1 VANINKKMT
10 PNPIYQAIKQA
21 KADAQMHETGD
32 FFRKAAQVR
41 TLSSEKLR
49 LQLKSTSLEY
59 DIDVDEQIATVI
71 SGAFNLYPDKLQ
83 ASVFSGSGAK
93 YYPVLLAVNA
103 QKHLVMRIETHK
115 INRPYGASIAFADE
129 EIIKKILMGIKNS
142 GIDSGKF
149 EVGHAQT
156 GDESDESEKTP
167 AKQAD
172 PKTEAPTVYKFKSG
186 LVMQKSSAEEI
197 VNIAINII
205 LNCRISIGLLHS
217 GKSFHDQNAILNIV
231 TFIDLLEKA
240 VAASP
245 YIGAG
250 HHPKPIETLLS
261 VRKSIVGLVDSKITY
276 RPISYMLKHL
286 AKTVE
291 SCRSIVNDLYP
302 QFVPILFESHLYDLR
317 MQLLIRQ
324 YAIAVESADKY
335 ISTMSLTYWKVAE
348 TALSVAEKIKGT
360 FISLPNYASELIC
373 SKDESIEDFID
384 KTKPKLKVAGEYNTL
399 ALQTSGAPLGDMAHR
414 LLEIVANL
422 QCGNAAQFSAFID
435 TAKNQ
440 HKALTINNAALA
452 AYLVVAAPET
462 LFEGGSNVNGFTMEG
477 VDAMALAYKSAA
489 VKVGMEELFKM
500 PSPYYLEHTENDQTG
515 MEEHSLNEIG
525 WWMIYAAHS
534 PVSIAKAYAQMIAK
548 KTEWFIEKIGTS
560 SMCPTKGFFPLILDV
575 NEICR
580 RVMTTELD
588 HKQMIFSA
596 IDRALMQLP
605 LVDTN
610 SISLSSTLGVV
621 AADLAY
627 MYLKIIQKTP
637 ISPSMLTLVLKH
649 AQDAGK
655 HKKHIMTPL
664 ITMIKTI
671 LAEMQIATIQND
683 LIQNRIE
690 DMSEQFLQLLVS
702 PDA

>member
-1 VANINKKMT
+1 MANINKKMT

-156 GDESDESEKTP
+156 GDESDETP
-167 AKQAD
+167 AKQPE
-172 PKTEAPTVYKFKSG
+172 PKAEDTTVYKFKSG

-217 GKSFHDQNAILNIV
+217 GKSFHDQNSILNII
-231 TFIDLLEKA
+231 TFINLLEKA
-240 VAASP
+240 AMSTP
-245 YIGAG
+245 YMLSGDT
-250 HHPKPIETLLS
+250 PKPIDALRST
-261 VRKSIVGLVDSKITY
+261 RMSISSLVDSKITY
-276 RPISYMLKHL
+276 RPISNMLKHL

-291 SCRSIVNDLYP
+291 ACREIVNDLYP
-302 QFVPILFESHLYDLR
+302 QFVPIVFESHLYDLR

-335 ISTMSLTYWKVAE
+335 ISTMSLKYWKVAE

-360 FISLPNYASELIC
+360 FISLPNYASELIY

-384 KTKPKLKVAGEYNTL
+384 KTEPKLKVAGEHNAL

-440 HKALTINNAALA
+440 HKALTFNNAALA
-452 AYLVVAAPET
+452 AYLVVAAPSV

-500 PSPYYLEHTENDQTG
+500 PSPYYLEHATHDQTG
-515 MEEHSLNEIG
+515 MEEDILNEVG

-534 PVSIAKAYAQMIAK
+534 PSKIAKQYAKMISK
-548 KTEWFIEKIGTS
+548 KTEWVIEKIATS
-560 SMCPTKGFFPLILDV
+560 SLCPTKGFFPLILDI

-580 RVMTTELD
+580 RVMTTEHD
-588 HKQMIFSA
+588 TKQMIFSA
-596 IDRALMQLP
+596 IDQSMMQLP
-605 LVDTN
+605 LVGPN
-610 SISLSSTLGVV
+610 SIAFDSTLGVV
-621 AADLAY
+621 IADLAY
-627 MYLKIIQKTP
+627 MYLGDYLTVP
-637 ISPSMLTLVLKH
+637 ITSEMLTTVLQH
-649 AQDAGK
+649 VQSAGK
-655 HKKHIMTPL
+655 HKKHILTPL
-664 ITMIKTI
+664 ATNIKI
-671 LAEMQIATIQND
+671 LLAHGQMSSMKGD
-683 LIQNRIE
+683 LIQQRIK
-690 DMSEQFLQLLVS
+690 DMSEQFIQLLVS